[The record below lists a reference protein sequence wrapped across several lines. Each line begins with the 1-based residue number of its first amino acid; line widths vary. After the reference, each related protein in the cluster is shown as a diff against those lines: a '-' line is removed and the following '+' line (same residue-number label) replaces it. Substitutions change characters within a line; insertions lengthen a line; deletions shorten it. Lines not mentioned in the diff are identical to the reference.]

1 MLLYSTG
8 SGLEIPVLDA
18 HEEIHTGSAATLM
31 VLATALIAVPRTSTI
46 LIVKTVAI
54 GSAAERAGLMGVGEL
69 ISGKATKVLQQVR
82 PPAVGE
88 ILNAGHAWSRSMAA
102 AIRERISAARDMS

>member
-1 MLLYSTG
+1 MLLDG
-8 SGLEIPVLDA
+8 SSGSLEVPIFDA
-18 HEEIHTGSAATLM
+18 HEEIHAGSAATLM
-31 VLATALIAVPRTSTI
+31 ILAAALIAVPRTSTI
-46 LIVKTVAI
+46 LIVETVAI
-54 GSAAERAGLMGVGEL
+54 GATAERAGLMGVGEL